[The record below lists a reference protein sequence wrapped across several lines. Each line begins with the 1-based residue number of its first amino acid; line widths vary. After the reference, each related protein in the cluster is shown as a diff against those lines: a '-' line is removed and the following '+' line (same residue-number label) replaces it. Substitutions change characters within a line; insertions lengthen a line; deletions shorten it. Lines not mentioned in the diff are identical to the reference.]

1 MAISCLGFNTIA
13 LFSRQIFKI
22 DDALVNASLI
32 FWFCFV
38 EMLCSVPGNSPKG
51 DYQNIWLAGEH
62 SEPIATIHTLAPLSV
77 QAVFQFAPAP
87 ISSWFLCPR
96 PPLLFSAPNQNCH
109 AAQAKNMLK
118 ENTVRGRWWQLILDL
133 QCNISVTDIA
143 SFVCMITMF
152 TKVLFVQSWE
162 NVTTTFW
169 GYNTLVVLFS
179 IRAVSC
185 AKFVRSL
192 WRCLFLNII

>member
-1 MAISCLGFNTIA
+1 MLLWYFDFV
-13 LFSRQIFKI
+13 LWR
-22 DDALVNASLI
+22 
-32 FWFCFV
+32 CFV
-38 EMLCSVPGNSPKG
+38 QSLEILQREITKIFDWQV
-51 DYQNIWLAGEH
+51 NILNQ
-62 SEPIATIHTLAPLSV
+62 SQRSIHWRTDQLKRAPLSV

-152 TKVLFVQSWE
+152 TKVLFVQSWK

>member
-38 EMLCSVPGNSPKG
+38 EMLCSVPRNSPKG

-62 SEPIATIHTLAPLSV
+62 SEPIATIHTLAYGLTQKSPPVRAGS
-77 QAVFQFAPAP
+77 FQVAPAP

-143 SFVCMITMF
+143 SFVW
-152 TKVLFVQSWE
+152 L
-162 NVTTTFW
+162 
-169 GYNTLVVLFS
+169 
-179 IRAVSC
+179 
-185 AKFVRSL
+185 
-192 WRCLFLNII
+192 RCLLKYCSCKVGRTSPQHFEDTILL

>member
-1 MAISCLGFNTIA
+1 MPCFPVKY
-13 LFSRQIFKI
+13 SRSTMLWSTLLWYF
-22 DDALVNASLI
+22 DFVL
-32 FWFCFV
+32 WRCFV
-38 EMLCSVPGNSPKG
+38 QSLEILRREITKIFDWRV
-51 DYQNIWLAGEH
+51 NILNQSQRSIRWRTDQLKK
-62 SEPIATIHTLAPLSV
+62 APLSV
-77 QAVFQFAPAP
+77 QAVFQVAPAP

-152 TKVLFVQSWE
+152 TKVLFVQSWK

-179 IRAVSC
+179 IRAVSS